1 MSVQIKICGLSE
13 EKTLQAALSAGA
25 DFIGFVHYPKSPR
38 HVSIARAFELKKLLP
53 KTIKSVLVVVNPS
66 DDLLSE
72 ISQKLQPDFVQLH
85 GDETLERVK
94 EIDSRLRG
102 NDKPIGIIKAISV
115 CNAED
120 IKQAEKFAIVADYL
134 LFDAKPM
141 DKNMLHG
148 GNGIAFDW
156 ELLAEYKGAKNWF
169 LSGGL
174 NVANVR
180 EAIQKTGAKMVDV
193 SSGVE
198 REAGVK
204 DISLIENFIKM
215 VRE

>member
-1 MSVQIKICGLSE
+1 MSVKIKICGLSE
-13 EKTLQAALSAGA
+13 EKNLLAAVRAGV
-25 DFIGFVHYPKSPR
+25 DFIGFVHHQKSPR
-38 HVSIARAFELKKLLP
+38 HVSIERALELQKLLP

-85 GDETLERVK
+85 GDESFERVK
-94 EIDSRLRG
+94 EI
-102 NDKPIGIIKAISV
+102 KEKFPTIGIIKAISV
-115 CNAED
+115 RDAED
-120 IKQAEKFAIVADYL
+120 IKQAEKFEGLADYL
-134 LFDAKPM
+134 LFDAKPT

-174 NVANVR
+174 NAENIR
-180 EAIQKTGAKMVDV
+180 DAIQKTGSFGVDV

>member
-1 MSVQIKICGLSE
+1 MSVKIKICGLSE
-13 EKTLQAALSAGA
+13 EKTLQSAVRAGA
-25 DFIGFVHYPKSPR
+25 DFIGFVHHQKSPR
-38 HVSIARAFELKKLLP
+38 HVSIERALELQKLLP
-53 KTIKSVLVVVNPS
+53 KTIKLVLVVVNPS

-85 GDETLERVK
+85 GDESFERVK
-94 EIDSRLRG
+94 EIKEKFST
-102 NDKPIGIIKAISV
+102 IGIIKAISV
-115 CNAED
+115 HDAED
-120 IKQAEKFAIVADYL
+120 IEQAEKFVGLADYL
-134 LFDAKPM
+134 LFDAKPT

-148 GNGIAFDW
+148 GNGISFDW
-156 ELLAEYKGAKNWF
+156 ELLAEYKGTKNWF

-174 NVANVR
+174 NAENVR
-180 EAIQKTGAKMVDV
+180 DAVQKTGAKMVDV

-204 DISLIENFIKM
+204 DVSLIKNFIKM